1 MIRKEYIVP
10 EVAVFEMQMKSTVML
25 EMSLRDEETE
35 TEWSQKRRA
44 NGIWEASD
52 GGSLSGTSGR

>member
-25 EMSLRDEETE
+25 GMSIREMETK